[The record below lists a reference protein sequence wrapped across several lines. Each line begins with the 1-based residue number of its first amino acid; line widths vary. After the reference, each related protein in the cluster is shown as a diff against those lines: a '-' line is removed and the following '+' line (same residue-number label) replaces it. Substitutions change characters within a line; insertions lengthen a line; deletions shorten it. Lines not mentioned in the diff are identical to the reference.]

1 MPLIR
6 SSTVAGVLIG
16 TNMAEVREG
25 APPVRQACSLIVN
38 SSVSLMRLSLRA
50 RNTTAAVISLETLA
64 GGSSSS
70 ALL

>member
-1 MPLIR
+1 MR
-6 SSTVAGVLIG
+6 SSTVAVVLIG
-16 TNMAEVREG
+16 TNIDDVREG

-50 RNTTAAVISLETLA
+50 RNTTAAVISLQTLA
-64 GGSSSS
+64 GGINSS